1 MAQETRVG
9 TQDRREQDRARRR
22 QDLLLAAR
30 NVFAENGFRRATV
43 DEIARRAE
51 VAKGTIYLYFET
63 KEAIL
68 AELVLQALAELSAE
82 LERAND
88 GCSVLHP
95 DEKLRAMAGAYLA
108 FAQRSPDYYRLI
120 NAFDHGDFE
129 EGVSGERR
137 QQILIESTRTLDLVS
152 QAIADGMAL
161 GLFVRGEP
169 RHAAGVIWASLNGA
183 LALASHPIRRQVVD
197 ADAEQLYRA
206 TLELCL
212 KGLTADYG
220 G

>member
-1 MAQETRVG
+1 MAQEARLG
-9 TQDRREQDRARRR
+9 TQDRREQDRARRK

-30 NVFAENGFRRATV
+30 NVFAESGFRRATV

-68 AELVLQALAELSAE
+68 AELVLQALAELSGE
-82 LERAND
+82 LQQAND
-88 GCSVLHP
+88 GRPVLHP
-95 DEKLRAMAGAYLA
+95 DQQLRAMAEAYFA

-129 EGVSGERR
+129 EGISGERR
-137 QQILIESTRTLDLVS
+137 QQIFVESTRTLDLVA
-152 QAIADGMAL
+152 QAITNGMAL
-161 GLFVRGEP
+161 GLFVPGDA

-183 LALASHPIRRQVVD
+183 LALASHSLRRQVVD
-197 ADAEQLYRA
+197 ANAEQLYRA

-212 KGLTADYG
+212 RGLTTDCTG
-220 G
+220 